1 MKIALWQASTA
12 GLWLCAFRPFFLIT
26 ASHSLLAMAWWLG
39 SLAGLLPLPELPG
52 GPTLWHAHEL
62 LFGFAGASIAG
73 FLLTAI
79 VEFTG
84 APAVSRQRVQT
95 LLLLWFG
102 GRLSY
107 LLSGVLGILP
117 AAGFDITFLA
127 LLSASLAGPLWQQP
141 SRRHLSFFYA
151 LSGLTGAQ
159 TGFYVALWRQIDAMP
174 WLLLSIGLMMILIV
188 IALSRI
194 SMRLVNDVLEGQGGM
209 TAPYLARPPRRHLAT
224 WSIALFSLAEFLL
237 PGHTSTGWLALAAAA
252 ALLNLLNDWHVGRA
266 LWQRWVMIP
275 YLVYWLM
282 AAGYALIGLG
292 LLTNSNWNSAGHH
305 LLVAGALALA
315 ILIVMSVAGRMHSGY
330 GLDHR
335 HWLRW
340 AAASLIGAAML
351 RAAASIPALMA
362 NYGSL
367 LHAAAS
373 LWLVAWGLYL
383 AFSWRVLAGPRP
395 DSGAGCDEPR

>member
-1 MKIALWQASTA
+1 MQPTGWHRIVSS
-12 GLWLCAFRPFFLIT
+12 AFPDAR
-26 ASHSLLAMAWWLG
+26 HGG
-39 SLAGLLPLPELPG
+39 SD
-52 GPTLWHAHEL
+52 
-62 LFGFAGASIAG
+62 
-73 FLLTAI
+73 
-79 VEFTG
+79 
-84 APAVSRQRVQT
+84 
-95 LLLLWFG
+95 
-102 GRLSY
+102 
-107 LLSGVLGILP
+107 SG
-117 AAGFDITFLA
+117 
-127 LLSASLAGPLWQQP
+127 SASPCALRPHALDGLSKLWQQP

-305 LLVAGALALA
+305 LLSHAIEKNHRFRPLAGHGQGCDHGHPEQAGTFCCGRQLGMQTHLHLSAMLAHPQHHLGNQAGGNEQRGGLEDLQRFAGQLILYAQQRPTQHQGQSDTRRQSDEQGALA
-315 ILIVMSVAGRMHSGY
+315 
-330 GLDHR
+330 
-335 HWLRW
+335 
-340 AAASLIGAAML
+340 
-351 RAAASIPALMA
+351 
-362 NYGSL
+362 
-367 LHAAAS
+367 
-373 LWLVAWGLYL
+373 
-383 AFSWRVLAGPRP
+383 
-395 DSGAGCDEPR
+395 